1 MSNGL
6 DTDCLVKKLLDLMFV
21 LVVLFWFPLF
31 LFQRELKFDM
41 GVSLSAILSGRWV
54 SFLVGWVGSCLVK
67 LVLTCPGCVI
77 EVGINVLTVLLPD
90 S

>member
-1 MSNGL
+1 
-6 DTDCLVKKLLDLMFV
+6 MFV

-41 GVSLSAILSGRWV
+41 GVSLLAVLLGRWV

-67 LVLTCPGCVI
+67 LVLTCLGCVI
-77 EVGINVLTVLLPD
+77 
-90 S
+90 